1 MIDPGA
7 CVSQTGR
14 SYSCRLCG
22 LSETQD
28 SVSLREVTDSP
39 PGNTDSDVRTL
50 TDFHHLGVTL
60 RVPRVVLGLAVV
72 LPGVLFSH
80 PSEFLERYF
89 QRCFSAVTHRRVS
102 KTLSGCLAEDKAKV
116 KSCLSGWSF
125 ILCSCALSLHAWFN
139 PAISHMM
146 VKVLFRLS
154 CSYGLQISC
163 VLL

>member
-1 MIDPGA
+1 M
-7 CVSQTGR
+7 SQTGR

-39 PGNTDSDVRTL
+39 PGNTDSDIRTL

-102 KTLSGCLAEDKAKV
+102 KTLSGRLAEDKAKV